1 VSGRGSARAA
11 GDGCRVESRDGQA
24 GARERKPDVECE
36 GAVTWSGVARKV
48 KEQGHMGGE
57 WVKRPE
63 GAKGCENFGVRLWG
77 LEALVL
83 VAGSDRRGL
92 VQLCCKSGVSWEF

>member
-1 VSGRGSARAA
+1 MGGRGSARAA

-36 GAVTWSGVARKV
+36 GGVTWSDVAWKV

-63 GAKGCENFGVRLWG
+63 GAKGCENIGVRLWG
-77 LEALVL
+77 LDALVL